1 MGDSCK
7 KKLEYS
13 QNHMY
18 YFYEQILYGLSP
30 LKCMTS
36 KIRGAVEKL
45 IPLVL
50 IFNRSLNVRSTTFP
64 LFLHLILMDVS
75 CCRTGKRLQKQHRN
89 AVVGGFFVASSPFF
103 RQYFHALNYLISGF
117 FSLHLSWSES
127 MNAAVRIVDNRTT
140 ALFVKNKAMGYISS
154 YYNVAGQDKA
164 NYLPHPPPQ
173 RDSLCYSHLFARW

>member
-1 MGDSCK
+1 M
-7 KKLEYS
+7 
-13 QNHMY
+13 
-18 YFYEQILYGLSP
+18 
-30 LKCMTS
+30 
-36 KIRGAVEKL
+36 
-45 IPLVL
+45 
-50 IFNRSLNVRSTTFP
+50 
-64 LFLHLILMDVS
+64 
-75 CCRTGKRLQKQHRN
+75 
-89 AVVGGFFVASSPFF
+89 VGGFFVASSPFF

-173 RDSLCYSHLFARW
+173 RDSLCYSHLFARWWKKDLFYAYPSRNCWWRQPHFISRGAHSSSIYTCLFQTFVYDWFFQQTLLSCLKIIHWAGSN